1 MHFPNPL
8 YWFLIAAFVVGG
20 CKRTSS
26 DDILFTRN
34 KYTTW
39 EAPDQFE
46 RGTGRQNVHWID
58 DDTVVYLAR
67 AETRAEQP
75 QIKLWRLSTGH
86 VRAIGAAAG
95 ELCYFR
101 GYFTYTERFDL
112 KWEVVHEGA
121 IEKTTAV
128 TRGWKEMAGQ
138 GLERH
143 QFNCRYYHVNDFAPE
158 HSCKLPL
165 LPGHGYLET
174 KGGRCSEETQARLS
188 IARQKDGQQTPRSR
202 DTETRIDRELLARS
216 VRYVDGMGNVVT
228 LPIEATELQAGSR
241 VAYLEWAGKYAIP
254 QHQPKG
260 DYGIEFGKWPT
271 NEYSIYL
278 LSTDGTVEKVVIPWW
293 PDRFWRPTATLVL
306 RSGVAI
312 RIPGLIATRERKIGI
327 ILIHGGIVEQVD
339 DGDVQQWAMSPNGCR
354 IAYDLRNNRVQ
365 NVAQITTR
373 LRVID
378 VCSRSS

>member
-1 MHFPNPL
+1 
-8 YWFLIAAFVVGG
+8 
-20 CKRTSS
+20 
-26 DDILFTRN
+26 
-34 KYTTW
+34 
-39 EAPDQFE
+39 
-46 RGTGRQNVHWID
+46 
-58 DDTVVYLAR
+58 VYLAR
-67 AETRAEQP
+67 AETQAEP
-75 QIKLWRLSTGH
+75 SQIKLWTLSTGH
-86 VRAIGAAAG
+86 VRAIGPAAG

-101 GYFTYTERFDL
+101 GYFTYTERFDPQ
-112 KWEVVHEGA
+112 VVVLRQGSLDNTASSTHRWTDL
-121 IEKTTAV
+121 IERDV
-128 TRGWKEMAGQ
+128 
-138 GLERH
+138 ERH
-143 QFNCRYYHVNDFAPE
+143 PFTCGHYRPKDFSPE
-158 HSCKLPL
+158 ENCKLPL
-165 LPGHGYLET
+165 LPGHGYLEM
-174 KGGRCSEETQARLS
+174 KGGRCSEETQTRLTV
-188 IARQKDGQQTPRSR
+188 ARQIDGQQTPRSR
-202 DTETRIDRELLARS
+202 DAETRIDRELLART
-216 VRYVDGMGNVVT
+216 VRYVDGRGNVVT

-365 NVAQITTR
+365 DVTQITTR